1 MNTDL
6 LRLIYLSS
14 LANSHDYADLDD
26 VRQLSGLSTLQYI
39 RDMAEI
45 DEAPGL
51 IDVRTDDITQATI
64 SRRLADMMAPKVGL
78 ADQLSFYLR
87 INGAP
92 AKVRNY
98 LCGPD
103 VQVEPFEHDADIAIR
118 LMQQQAR
125 DWKPLPAFITALT
138 TTWLHARDPRKRIDA
153 DFYTAR
159 MHQVVSA
166 VTNRCALAHRPDG
179 RHYIATIV
187 DLLDAMAVDGET
199 EVTWLDAE
207 GNRDSM

>member
-26 VRQLSGLSTLQYI
+26 VRRLSGLSTLQYI

-45 DEAPGL
+45 DEAPDL

-64 SRRLADMMAPKVGL
+64 SRRLADMVAPKVGL

-92 AKVRNY
+92 AKVRTY
-98 LCGPD
+98 LCGPNMR
-103 VQVEPFEHDADIAIR
+103 VEPFEHDADGDVR
-118 LMQQQAR
+118 VLQQQAK
-125 DWKPLPAFITALT
+125 DWKRLPEFVTALT

-153 DFYTAR
+153 DFYTPR
-159 MHQVVSA
+159 MHQAVVA
-166 VTNRCALAHRPDG
+166 VTGRCALAHRPDG
-179 RHYIATIV
+179 RYYIATIV
-187 DLLDAMAVDGET
+187 DLLDAMAPDGET
-199 EVTWLDAE
+199 KVTWLDAT
-207 GNRDSM
+207 GARDSM